1 MFFKLQPIL
10 YSLIFVIALEVLAM
24 RESFVVWVVVFLII
38 FSFFIIWPLA
48 RKLRFL
54 AIPFFLSLSSVS
66 LLYFI
71 DNAIEKQVFIFLSL
85 VVYYFSVLGVYRLKL
100 YRYDTTAQGMINLV
114 TLATAFFWFAS
125 NVSWFLNFKIQNWV
139 LILTFFGSSFLISLP
154 SFYVATI
161 RKENEDGKKEEGL
174 MKNNQGAVFFLTL
187 ALSVVMS
194 QWAWGITFWPFG
206 YLTTGV
212 ATLIVFYVFW
222 DAIRSYLKRDFTSK
236 RLLANIF
243 LSLLLLA
250 GVLMTTEWN
259 LVV

>member
-10 YSLIFVIALEVLAM
+10 YSLIFVIALEVLAK
-24 RESFVVWVVVFLII
+24 REDFVLWVVIFLII

-71 DNAIEKQVFIFLSL
+71 DNKIEKQVFIFLSL

-100 YRYDTTAQGMINLV
+100 YRYDVTAQGMINLV

-125 NVSWFLNFKIQNWV
+125 VISWFLNFKIQSWI
-139 LILTFFGSSFLISLP
+139 LILTFFFSSFLISFP

-161 RKENEDGKKEEGL
+161 IKDDNENKTDV
-174 MKNNQGAVFFLTL
+174 MVQNSQGIVFFLTM
-187 ALSVVMS
+187 ALSFMMS

-212 ATLIVFYVFW
+212 STLIVFYVFW
-222 DAIRSYLKRDFTSK
+222 DAIRSYLKKDFTIK
-236 RLLANIF
+236 RLLANLF
-243 LSLLLLA
+243 LSVLLLA
-250 GVLMTTEWN
+250 GVMMTTEWN
-259 LVV
+259 LIV